1 MSLES
6 ASDADVFFSCHFCTI
21 FYKRKVPKVS
31 MKRELRIFR
40 LVFVYFAYSSSLI
53 KETMTQTI
61 ANLWELGFVFVSCM
75 DPFGDGHQMQL
86 HSS

>member
-1 MSLES
+1 
-6 ASDADVFFSCHFCTI
+6 
-21 FYKRKVPKVS
+21 